1 MISLFGSKKKQA
13 GPGPA
18 SGAPGAGGQVT
29 RKGASGDAREALQ
42 KAQAASAERAA
53 AESGKGAGTGA
64 DLVGGIFSMRS
75 GKGARKE
82 SIRYRGEGEQFRDN
96 TGRTDL
102 AVSVQHLHITY
113 RTTFE
118 RVPTFKNAI
127 VRAGRGERALIE
139 VNAVSNVS
147 FDVPNGTA
155 LGIIGAN
162 GAGKSTIMRAIAG
175 ILPPTH
181 GRIEVWGRA
190 STLLALGVG
199 FNGMLSGRENI
210 ILGGLASGL
219 SRAEVEERAN
229 QVAEWAELGDFIDAP
244 MRTYSSGMYS
254 RLAFSVAVHM
264 KPDILMID
272 EALSTG
278 DATFRAKATAKMAE
292 LRASARAMF
301 LVSHGLSSIKE
312 MCNDC
317 IWLHKGRVMM
327 HASPEECID
336 AYTEFVKVG
345 KTPSAMDEL

>member
-1 MISLFGSKKKQA
+1 MTEEQN
-13 GPGPA
+13 
-18 SGAPGAGGQVT
+18 T
-29 RKGASGDAREALQ
+29 REAQ
-42 KAQAASAERAA
+42 KLAAQEKARAASAERAA
-53 AESGKGAGTGA
+53 SEAKPSSNSEA
-64 DLVGGIFSMRS
+64 LVGGVFSMRS
-75 GKGARKE
+75 GKSAKTG
-82 SIRYRGEGEQFRDN
+82 SIRYRGEKEQLRDN

-127 VRAGRGERALIE
+127 VRAGRGERAVIE
-139 VNAVSNVS
+139 VNAINDIS

-155 LGIIGAN
+155 IGIIGAN
-162 GAGKSTIMRAIAG
+162 GAGKSTLLRAIAG
-175 ILPPTH
+175 ILPPNH
-181 GRIEVWGRA
+181 GQIEVWGRA

-219 SRAEVEERAN
+219 SRAEVEERAEE
-229 QVAEWAELGDFIDAP
+229 VAEWAELGAFIDAP

-254 RLAFSVAVHM
+254 RLAFAVAVHM

-278 DATFRAKATAKMAE
+278 DATFRAKANAKMAE

-312 MCNDC
+312 MCNDA
-317 IWLHKGRVMM
+317 IWLHKGRIMM

-345 KTPSAMDEL
+345 KTPATMDEI